1 MSCKQP
7 GRMQGVELHAAGSQE
22 VSLSYPYR
30 TNIPIL
36 TIFLFFSTLSP
47 QEGVMLMGLVAS
59 GGVSA
64 GTTVLSHVIISHC
77 ASSRASLPRVQQPS
91 ITPRQRRKGEGCIHT
106 HTHYTV
112 LTSQLREARDDAT
125 SCFLDPLSRKK
136 SGVSLPKMI

>member
-77 ASSRASLPRVQQPS
+77 ASSRASRAQGAATIHNTGTGVEGGDAS
-91 ITPRQRRKGEGCIHT
+91 IP
-106 HTHYTV
+106 YTQ
-112 LTSQLREARDDAT
+112 S
-125 SCFLDPLSRKK
+125 
-136 SGVSLPKMI
+136 